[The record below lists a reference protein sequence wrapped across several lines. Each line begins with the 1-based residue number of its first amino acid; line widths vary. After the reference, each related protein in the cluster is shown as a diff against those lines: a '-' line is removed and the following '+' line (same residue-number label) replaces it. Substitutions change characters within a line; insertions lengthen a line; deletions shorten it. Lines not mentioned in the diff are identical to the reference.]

1 MMEAATLCDGR
12 WRRPRPRRRR
22 ACCTPR
28 RSASRSR
35 PPCSRRPRDPRE
47 RRHPPH
53 RPSWRP
59 HRAARHAAPPSRAQA
74 QYPSVALPRDHIC
87 KDQAPGIAG
96 TTCCRVYGTLT
107 DTMDLGTICVCCGM
121 SRQRERTVAD
131 STRPF
136 RLRPVHVHVTSMKR
150 SRGCPPFRPRCAPP
164 PAPLRAKPH
173 VRAGSQVD
181 PHGVDIELQPARVV
195 QATPAGRQGQL
206 RQGLPGAGALHERD
220 AGRSACE

>member
-1 MMEAATLCDGR
+1 MRWRLQPYVMEAATLCDGR

-22 ACCTPR
+22 GCCTRR

-107 DTMDLGTICVCCGM
+107 DTMDLGTICVCLLCGM
-121 SRQRERTVAD
+121 SRQID
-131 STRPF
+131 QF
-136 RLRPVHVHVTSMKR
+136 F
-150 SRGCPPFRPRCAPP
+150 SRHPP
-164 PAPLRAKPH
+164 PLPPRSMVHRSSTVVPWFSPFTRGARLCAPLRAKPH
-173 VRAGSQVD
+173 
-181 PHGVDIELQPARVV
+181 
-195 QATPAGRQGQL
+195 
-206 RQGLPGAGALHERD
+206 
-220 AGRSACE
+220 